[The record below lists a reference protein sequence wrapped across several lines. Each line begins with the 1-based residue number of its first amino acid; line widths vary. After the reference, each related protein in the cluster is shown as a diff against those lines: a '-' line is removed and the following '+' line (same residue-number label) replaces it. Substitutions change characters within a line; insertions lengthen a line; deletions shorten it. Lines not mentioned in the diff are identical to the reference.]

1 MTAEPAR
8 AFPAFTPRTS
18 RGARGRTW
26 WGRAWT
32 DALEDAALSGEP
44 LRKGRAYADTGRVG
58 PITVSP
64 GRIAASVHDADG
76 SQCETVVRIER
87 LTDAQWARFLG
98 QVAARSGYLAALLDR
113 DMPQDLVTAAE
124 DTDVRLLPGM
134 GDLDPDC
141 DCPDWE
147 LPCRHAAALCY
158 QAAWLLDAD
167 PFVLLLLRGRD
178 ERAFLDGLRECDPG
192 PRAPGSPAHAPEAG
206 VAAREAYRPADPL
219 PADPPPVSDAVSPM
233 RITPPPG
240 IPAGTLESLVAEAAR
255 RARELLDESARRT
268 ERSENPMSTADGPS

>member
-1 MTAEPAR
+1 MTAESAR
-8 AFPAFTPRTS
+8 AFPAFAPHAS

-44 LRKGRAYADTGRVG
+44 LRKGRAYAGSGRVG
-58 PITVSP
+58 PITVGP
-64 GRIAASVHDADG
+64 GRIAAAVYDADG
-76 SQCETVVRIER
+76 SQYETVVRIER
-87 LTDAQWARFLG
+87 LTAAQWDRFLD
-98 QVAARSGYLAALLDR
+98 QVAAKSGHLAALLDR

-124 DTDVRLLPGM
+124 DADVRLLPGI

-167 PFVLLLLRGRD
+167 PFVLLLLRGLD
-178 ERAFLDGLRECDPG
+178 ERAFLDGLRERDPSS
-192 PRAPGSPAHAPEAG
+192 RAPGSPADLPGAG
-206 VAAREAYRPADPL
+206 VAAREAYRPVDPL
-219 PADPPPVSDAVSPM
+219 PADPPPVPDAV
-233 RITPPPG
+233 PPPDFTPLPG
-240 IPAGTLESLVAEAAR
+240 TPAGTLESLVVEAAR
-255 RARELLDESARRT
+255 RARELLDESARRP
-268 ERSENPMSTADGPS
+268 ERSENPMNTAGGPP